1 MNQMAEKVALKRI
14 ENLLDDN
21 SFVQIGGLVNARNTD
36 FNMNTKETP
45 GDGVITGYGVIDGRL
60 VYVYSQDATVLGGA
74 IGEMHAK
81 KITNLYDMAMKMGA
95 PVIGFIDCAGL
106 RLQEATDAMNAFGG
120 IYKCMSYASG
130 VIPQIAVINGNC
142 GGGLGILA
150 ELADFTFMSESG
162 SLFVN
167 APNALDGNYKEK
179 LNTSSADYHSTFT
192 GLVDVMGSEGQII
205 NDVRTLVTM
214 LPSNNE
220 EDGVYT
226 ECNDS
231 LNRVG
236 EGIEN
241 CYEDTLNALRI
252 IADNHF
258 VYELK
263 KNYAKDM
270 ITAFIKLNGETVGA
284 VANRAKCYEE
294 DGSCV
299 EVSDGKLTT
308 DGCIKAAEFIN
319 FCNAFNIPVLSLTN
333 VNGYKATIE
342 EEKTIARAAAK
353 LTYAFSNC
361 TVPKVNVIVGA
372 SYGNGYTVM
381 NSKSVGCDMV
391 FAWSSA
397 LIGTM
402 PARDAVRIIYD
413 EELKNI
419 SDPTAYLDEKAAEY
433 EALQN
438 SVISAAKRGYID
450 TIIEPADTRKYV
462 IGAFEMLYT
471 KREEMPTKKHGTV

>member
-14 ENLLDDN
+14 EALLDDN

-36 FNMNTKETP
+36 FNMNAKETP

-130 VIPQIAVINGNC
+130 VIPQIAVINGSC

-179 LNTSSADYHSTFT
+179 LNTSSAEYHSNTT
-192 GLVDVMGSEGQII
+192 GLVDIIGSEEEIVGQ
-205 NDVRTLVTM
+205 VRNLITM

-220 EDGVYT
+220 EDGVYA

-231 LNRVG
+231 LNRPC

-241 CYEDTLNALRI
+241 CCEDMLTALRLV
-252 IADNHF
+252 ADNHF
-258 VYELK
+258 AYELK
-263 KNYAKDM
+263 KDYAKDM
-270 ITAFIKLNGETVGA
+270 ITAFVKLNGETVGA
-284 VANRAKCYEE
+284 VANG
-294 DGSCV
+294 DS
-299 EVSDGKLTT
+299 KLTT

-333 VNGYKATIE
+333 VNGYKATID
-342 EEKTIARAAAK
+342 EEKTIAKAAAK

-381 NSKSVGCDMV
+381 NSKAVGCDMV

-419 SDPTAYLDEKAAEY
+419 ADQSAYLDEKAAEY